1 MSKPMNAEL
10 VANFWPVVDST
21 SGLIQR
27 VLARAYLVAG
37 GDEVVSA
44 TLLSLAPQDY
54 VLATPFRIPVRFVI
68 QTDFGSLEG
77 CVSVEQYQQYEFQI
91 IEPVLQQL
99 ETQFAKLQGINM
111 QSPQPLGVGQIPRFP
126 QDPYVITTFLLE
138 SAEGHLIPQIKRR

>member
-1 MSKPMNAEL
+1 MNAEL

-37 GDEVVSA
+37 GDDVISA

-77 CVSVEQYQQYEFQI
+77 CVSVEQYQRYEFQI

-99 ETQFAKLQGINM
+99 ETRFAKFQGINM
-111 QSPQPLGVGQIPRFP
+111 ESPNPTGVARIPRFP
-126 QDPYVITTFLLE
+126 KEPYIITTFLLE
-138 SAEGHLIPQIKRR
+138 SPDGGLSPRIPK

>member
-1 MSKPMNAEL
+1 MKNKPMSAEL

-37 GDEVVSA
+37 GDEVISA

-54 VLATPFRIPVRFVI
+54 VLATPFRIPVRFVM
-68 QTDFGSLEG
+68 QTNFGSLEG

-111 QSPQPLGVGQIPRFP
+111 QSPKPTGIAQIPRFTK
-126 QDPYVITTFLLE
+126 DPYIITTFLLE
-138 SAEGHLIPQIKRR
+138 SPDGGLLPQLPQ

>member
-1 MSKPMNAEL
+1 MNSGL

-27 VLARAYLVAG
+27 ILARAYLVAG
-37 GDEVVSA
+37 DDPVISA

-54 VLATPFRIPVRFVI
+54 LLATPFQIPRRFTL
-68 QTDFGSLEG
+68 QTNFGPLEG
-77 CVSVEQYQQYEFQI
+77 CVSIEQYQQYEFAI

-111 QSPQPLGVGQIPRFP
+111 ESSKPVGVGQVPRFTK
-126 QDPYVITTFLLE
+126 DPYIITTFLLE
-138 SAEGHLIPQIKRR
+138 TPDGRLAPRILK